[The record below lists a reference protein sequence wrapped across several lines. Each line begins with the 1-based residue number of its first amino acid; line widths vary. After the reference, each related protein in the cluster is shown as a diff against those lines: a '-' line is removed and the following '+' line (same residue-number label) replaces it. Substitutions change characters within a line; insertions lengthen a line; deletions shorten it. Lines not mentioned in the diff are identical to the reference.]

1 MFRLIDGFISLFFR
15 IITPIITKFISWV
28 ISNPFHAL
36 AGFLFVY
43 LYGLFVSTNLSL
55 LGTVIVFFSGAFAYS
70 IIYSMFKGIGNSLLS
85 DGFSTLYKLSKYRIK
100 GIGEGQATA
109 QWVTQAE
116 LSRASLFDSTGLLL
130 GKWSGNKQ
138 RAANKMLHWQ
148 QEGHLLTVAP
158 TGAGK
163 GVGVVI
169 PNLLTYPGSV
179 VAIDPKGEN
188 YQIAARARRL
198 MGQSVFRLDPFNV
211 CGNQQQ
217 ARLNPLDLIDPD
229 SEDFADDA
237 LVIADML
244 VLRTGNEKDP
254 HWDEKALSVLQGLIM
269 FVLTHAPEE
278 LRNLG
283 EVRRLLTASS
293 ETWEQVVEMMSQA
306 EGVIASIA
314 NQIERMGEEE
324 RASVLSTAMRHTDF
338 LNSPQVVRSLSESSF
353 DLLALKERGDVSLF
367 LILPADKLT
376 TYSRLLRLWIA
387 TTLQVMV
394 KVKTKP
400 KHRVLFLLD
409 EMAQLGKM
417 QLLVKAISLMRG
429 YSMTLWMI
437 LQDLGQLKSLYPDNQ
452 WQTFLSNSRVQQYFG
467 VTDWETAEYVSKLA
481 GETTVSVTS
490 TTEGRNIGNTRKDF
504 IGIDSTNS
512 RGTNKGTTVSEQ
524 IRPLLRPD
532 EVRRFNS
539 NEQLIFI
546 QGIAPIWATKLKY
559 YQDAEFSGLYN

>member
-43 LYGLFVSTNLSL
+43 LYGLFVSANLSL
-55 LGTVIVFFSGAFAYS
+55 LGTVIVFFSGAFIYS
-70 IIYSMFKGIGNSLLS
+70 IIYSIFKGISNDLLS

-138 RAANKMLHWQ
+138 RTANKMLHWQ

-244 VLRTGNEKDP
+244 VLRTGKEKDP

-278 LRNLG
+278 LRHLG

-293 ETWEQVVEMMSQA
+293 DVWEQVVEMMSRA
-306 EGVIASIA
+306 DGVIASIA

-324 RASVLSTAMRHTDF
+324 RASVLSTAIRHTDF
-338 LNSPQVVRSLSESSF
+338 LNSPQVVRCLSESSF
-353 DLLALKERGDVSLF
+353 DPLTLKHRGNVSLF

-394 KVKTKP
+394 KVKSKP
-400 KHRVLFLLD
+400 QHRVLFLLD
-409 EMAQLGKM
+409 EMAQLGTM

-429 YSMTLWMI
+429 YSMTMWII

-452 WQTFLSNSRVQQYFG
+452 WQTFLSNSKVQQYFG

-481 GETTVSVTS
+481 GETTISVTS
-490 TTEGRNIGNTRKDF
+490 TTQGRNIGNTSKSF

-512 RGTNKGTTVSEQ
+512 RGTNRGTTVSEQ

-539 NEQLIFI
+539 DEQLIFI

-559 YQDAEFSGLYN
+559 YQDAEFNGLYD